1 MKQII
6 TSIIVAVMLF
16 IVLFNTNDFLTKI
29 IVLPFLFFAVG
40 LGLKN
45 ILVMMKKEA
54 LAVKVSK
61 VYVVAFLIYWFGFL
75 IYWDYIS
82 FIDGKYL
89 QILFSVPL
97 WLGGLYFA
105 YKRLFKKGK
114 KK

>member
-1 MKQII
+1 MKQTV

-16 IVLFNTNDFLTKI
+16 IVLLNTNDFLTKI

-40 LGLKN
+40 LGVKN

-54 LAVKVSK
+54 AADKVSK
-61 VYVVAFLIYWFGFL
+61 VYVVAFLIYWFAFL
-75 IYWDYIS
+75 IYWDYVS
-82 FIDGKYL
+82 FVDGKYV

-97 WLGGLYFA
+97 WIGGLYFA
-105 YKRLFKKGK
+105 YKRLLKKNK